1 MGALVAAV
9 LRLHKRTHAALDK
22 VDETVDHVHQLRG
35 VIEKVD
41 REYDAVAETVAAVEA
56 AVDAVRRDRPPEV
69 ATALALAVQPAPAEG
84 ATLQQ
89 RLRAA
94 AAAVR
99 ALGTELKTSDDARV
113 KVEMQL
119 LEMDFYSRLMVQ
131 PADAADDKPAV
142 APSSQ

>member
-1 MGALVAAV
+1 VAAV

-22 VDETVDHVHQLRG
+22 ADETVDHVHELRG

-69 ATALALAVQPAPAEG
+69 ATALALAVQPAAEG

-94 AAAVR
+94 AAAVC

-119 LEMDFYSRLMVQ
+119 LEMEFYSRLMVQ
-131 PADAADDKPAV
+131 PADGADNKPA
-142 APSSQ
+142 AT

>member
-1 MGALVAAV
+1 
-9 LRLHKRTHAALDK
+9 LDK
-22 VDETVDHVHQLRG
+22 ADQTVHHVNQLRG

-41 REYDAVAETVAAVEA
+41 REYNAVAETVAAVEA
-56 AVDAVRRDRPPEV
+56 AVDAVRRDRTPEV
-69 ATALALAVQPAPAEG
+69 ATALALAVQPAPTEG

-131 PADAADDKPAV
+131 PADAPDDKPA
-142 APSSQ
+142 AA